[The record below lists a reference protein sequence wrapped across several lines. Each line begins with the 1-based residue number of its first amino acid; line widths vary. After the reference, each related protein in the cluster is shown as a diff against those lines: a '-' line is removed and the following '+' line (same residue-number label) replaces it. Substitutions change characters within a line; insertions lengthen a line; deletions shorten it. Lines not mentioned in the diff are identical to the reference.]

1 VKGRKKGAALKSD
14 DSLYEQMFGTF
25 FRDDIPKTIA
35 LLPGKIRGWDDSF
48 KAWKRKNISDG
59 CSPHQ
64 IIGEYRADLKSLYV
78 KFHSVVDRAFLQR
91 DGKTFAAF
99 ALAIDS
105 RVQVSFH
112 AKSNRGRPR
121 QIDLKAAAVDSIPN
135 LHRHLD
141 RAFFKHEWKPFADL
155 AKALDQGVVISF
167 NTRANFSAPPH
178 RLGAALLKIIKG
190 GLCGDIK
197 RDGKKHTV
205 DELKK
210 LIIETRVMGKGEPK
224 RADIIATCKELGLPF
239 QN

>member
-1 VKGRKKGAALKSD
+1 MKGRKKGAALKSD

-25 FRDDIPKTIA
+25 FRDDIPKEIA

-48 KAWKRKNISDG
+48 KAWKKRKGKIISDG

-64 IIGEYRADLKSLYV
+64 IISEYRADLKSLFV
-78 KFHSVVDRAFLQR
+78 QFHNFVDRAFLQR

-121 QIDLKAAAVDSIPN
+121 QIDLKAAAVDSIPR
-135 LHRHLD
+135 LHKHLD

-155 AKALDQGVVISF
+155 ARALDQGVVISF
-167 NTRANFSAPPH
+167 NARANFSAPPH

-190 GLCGDIK
+190 GLCGN
-197 RDGKKHTV
+197 GKTHTV
-205 DELKK
+205 GELKK
-210 LIIETRVMGKGEPK
+210 LIIESRVMGKGEPK
-224 RADIIATCKELGLPF
+224 RSDIIATCKKLGLPF
-239 QN
+239 RN

>member
-1 VKGRKKGAALKSD
+1 VKGRKKGAALKSH

-25 FRDDIPKTIA
+25 FRDDIPKEIA
-35 LLPGKIRGWDDSF
+35 LLPGQIRGWDDSF
-48 KAWKRKNISDG
+48 KAWKKRKRGNISDG

-64 IIGEYRADLKSLYV
+64 IIGEYRVELKSLFV
-78 KFHSVVDRAFLQR
+78 RFHRVVDRAFLQR

-112 AKSNRGRPR
+112 VKSNRGRPR
-121 QIDLKAAAVDSIPN
+121 QIDLKAAAVDGLPH
-135 LHRHLD
+135 LHKHLD
-141 RAFFKHEWKPFADL
+141 RAFFKHQWKPFADL

-190 GLCGDIK
+190 GLCGGEK
-197 RDGKKHTV
+197 THTV

-210 LIIETRVMGKGEPK
+210 LIIKSKVMGKGEPK
-224 RADIIATCKELGLPF
+224 RSDIIATCKELGLPV